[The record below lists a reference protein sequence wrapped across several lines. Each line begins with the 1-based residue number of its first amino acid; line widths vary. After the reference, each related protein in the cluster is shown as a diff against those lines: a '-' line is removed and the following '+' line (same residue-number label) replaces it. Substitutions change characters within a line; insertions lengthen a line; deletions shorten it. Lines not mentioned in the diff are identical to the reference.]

1 MYKNYRH
8 MTVEEL
14 HRLLALAKSRVD
26 FANAIG
32 DTDMARHWAA
42 VVEEVSWFLTYGELR

>member
-1 MYKNYRH
+1 MYKDYRR

-26 FANAIG
+26 FANVIG
-32 DTDMARHWAA
+32 DGDLARHWAA
-42 VVEEVSWFLTYGELR
+42 IADEVEWFLTYGELR

>member
-1 MYKNYRH
+1 MYKDYRL

-14 HRLLALAKSRVD
+14 HRLLALANSRVD

-32 DTDMARHWAA
+32 DSDMAQHWATVA
-42 VVEEVSWFLTYGELR
+42 NEIEWFLTYGELR

>member
-1 MYKNYRH
+1 MYKDYRS

-26 FANAIG
+26 FAKAIG
-32 DTDMARHWAA
+32 DGDLARHWAA
-42 VVEEVSWFLTYGELR
+42 IADEVAWFLTYGELR